1 MEKQTDKR
9 PDIQPDEQPI
19 AANEVKHDLM
29 VSTRK
34 KFFTLVGE
42 EIRNDSNSGRTV
54 KRSVE
59 KHKIDYS
66 DFLKENQKPRS
77 SISRSSF
84 RRSSVSK
91 KLGSAEFTVDGTVDE
106 SVEDNASMSHISAK
120 VERSPEGDTDSIRQD
135 IADLEANSG
144 FMKPSDRN
152 AGESDNKKRW
162 LTFGNACKVLSLWG
176 IIVGITLLLSGKM
189 MLPERSTPSCSL
201 CPSGTSVTHSEI
213 EIILNNFSCTSEES
227 SCSFHCESLSLPRVY
242 TCGEVE
248 KLAIESDSECSD
260 SSDSCAMFQQ
270 ASSQC
275 CFRDSNAKGNDV
287 GNLIYDGY

>member
-1 MEKQTDKR
+1 MEK
-9 PDIQPDEQPI
+9 QPI

-34 KFFTLVGE
+34 KFSTLVGE
-42 EIRNDSNSGRTV
+42 EIRKDSNSGRTV

-66 DFLKENQKPRS
+66 DFLKENRKPRS

-84 RRSSVSK
+84 RHSGVSK

-106 SVEDNASMSHISAK
+106 SVEDTTSMSGGYPSAK
-120 VERSPEGDTDSIRQD
+120 VQRSPETDTDSIKQD
-135 IADLEANSG
+135 LADLEANSG
-144 FMKPSDRN
+144 FMKPIDRN
-152 AGESDNKKRW
+152 VGERSNKKN
-162 LTFGNACKVLSLWG
+162 LMTLGNACKVLTLWG
-176 IIVGITLLLSGKM
+176 IIVALTLLLSGKM
-189 MLPERSTPSCSL
+189 MMPARGDSSCSL
-201 CPSGTSVTHSEI
+201 CPSGTSVTVPEI
-213 EIILNNFSCTSEES
+213 EIIMNDFSCTSEES
-227 SCSFHCESLSLPRVY
+227 SCSFQCASFGQPRVY

-248 KLAIESDSECSD
+248 KLAIESASECSD
-260 SSDSCAMFQQ
+260 SSDSCADFQQ

-275 CFRDSNAKGNDV
+275 CFGESDETLNSV